1 MNAKNIL
8 IIGASR
14 GIGLE
19 LVRQY
24 LDAGERVIAT
34 ARDDAA
40 LEHLRVLGAVPL
52 RLDVANPASVSGLA
66 WLLDGE
72 KIDIAVYVAGVMS
85 HGNALAPPTQP
96 DFDRVMHT
104 NVLGAMQAIPQVAPL
119 VEAAQG
125 RFAVIGSDMGRM
137 TGVSSSHSWTYRV
150 SKAAL
155 NMAVAAARHD
165 YPQAILVALS
175 PGWVQTD
182 MGGSSAPLTVLSS
195 VAALR
200 GTLARL
206 TPADSGRFFGIDGQ
220 PMVGW

>member
-1 MNAKNIL
+1 MNVFV
-8 IIGASR
+8 IGASR

-40 LEHLRVLGAVPL
+40 LERLRALGAVPL
-52 RLDVANPASVSGLA
+52 KLDVANPASISGLA

-72 KIDIAVYVAGVMS
+72 KIDIAIYVAGVMS
-85 HGNALAPPTQP
+85 RGDALTPPTQP
-96 DFDRVMHT
+96 DFDLVMHT

-125 RFAVIGSDMGRM
+125 RLAFISSDMGRM
-137 TGVSSSHSWTYRV
+137 TGVPSSYSWTYRV

-155 NMAVAAARHD
+155 NMAVASARHS

-182 MGGSSAPLTVLSS
+182 MGGSGAPLSVLSS
-195 VAALR
+195 VAAMR
-200 GTLARL
+200 DTLARL
-206 TPADSGRFFGIDGQ
+206 TPADSGRFFDIDGQ